1 MKRAN
6 KIFSMVIA
14 ACLLVNIAISGFVF
28 GQSLGQQ
35 MKPGKLS
42 IPSRCDDIA
51 GIESKDRGDIKLW
64 FAACLVFMHDQNMA
78 ITIENIKR
86 YSRRPDDKVFHPKGT
101 QFFIEELKDINDDRM
116 RLMLKRKDSI
126 YGLRAYYV
134 DFSKKG
140 IIDIYPKVRPQ
151 GPARMKTKPAAVNS
165 ASSDVLAGLDAVTAI
180 AGEAGGQI
188 PTFEGECYRLLLTEE
203 FFVNGELKTH
213 QRIYGSRFELDK
225 FDTVGK
231 KKRFPLSDE
240 EIVAGILEKARGKEA
255 RTVALVPD
263 SISPDELKKLT
274 DAGIRLVRVKVSMLR
289 SAQLR
294 RYDNPAARVYRENF
308 QTDTYA
314 MMLLVRHITRYASR
328 NTAVYRLLS
337 FYLKSHFE
345 FGDPIAVDDYIKA
358 IVADDSMAYLIQG
371 CLSYRPASPYDAS
384 VEYGRYKGIATAL
397 IWA

>member
-1 MKRAN
+1 MKRGN
-6 KIFSMVIA
+6 KIFSVVIA
-14 ACLLVNIAISGFVF
+14 ACLLVNIAVSGFVF

-35 MKPGKLS
+35 VKPGKLS
-42 IPSRCDDIA
+42 IPSRCNDIA
-51 GIESKDRGDIKLW
+51 GIESKDKGDIKLW
-64 FAACLVFMHDQNMA
+64 FAACLVFMRDQNMA

-101 QFFIEELKDINDDRM
+101 QFFIEELKDVNDDRM

-126 YGLRAYYV
+126 YGLRSYYV
-134 DFSKKG
+134 DFSKEG
-140 IIDIYPKVRPQ
+140 ILDIYPK
-151 GPARMKTKPAAVNS
+151 TKPQVPASPAAANS
-165 ASSDVLAGLDAVTAI
+165 ASSNVLGGLNAVIAI
-180 AGEAGGQI
+180 AGEAGSQI

-203 FFVNGELKTH
+203 FFVNDELKAH
-213 QRIYGSRFELDK
+213 QRKYGSRFELDK
-225 FDTVGK
+225 FDTIGK
-231 KKRFPLSDE
+231 KRRFPLSDDQV
-240 EIVAGILEKARGKEA
+240 VAGILEKARGKEA

-263 SISPDELKKLT
+263 SISPDELKRLT
-274 DAGIRLVRVKVSMLR
+274 DAGIRLIRVKVSMLR

-294 RYDNPAARVYRENF
+294 RYENPAEKAYREKF
-308 QTDTYA
+308 QVDTYT
-314 MMLLVRHITRYASR
+314 MMLLVRHVTRYTSR

-345 FGDPIAVDDYIKA
+345 FSDPIAVDDYIKA

-384 VEYGRYKGIATAL
+384 VEYDRYKGIATAL